1 MWLGGCPVEMVA
13 DNGSLIRI
21 SSLPNKK
28 LQPRKR
34 NIITNRQETYRRI
47 NICLQLVSFHNH
59 ITMITFISFLTFITI
74 LFIMVKNRR
83 KYTKLP
89 PGPAKIPVIGNLHQ
103 LGGLP
108 HRSLQQ
114 LSKTHGD
121 LMFLQLGTV
130 PALVVSSANRARQI
144 FKNHDLVFS
153 GRPPLYAIRKIS
165 YNFSSVSTAPYGDL
179 WREARKILVL
189 ELMTAKRV
197 ESFRHVRAEE
207 VDRMIDRIATSVGD
221 PVDLSSLVFA
231 LSNNI
236 VSRAAFGSAND
247 VVEGRSFQEV
257 FHETQH
263 MSAEFNVADYFPG
276 LGWINRM
283 NGVDRR
289 IDENFRELDGFFNKV
304 IQDHRDRDRTVGDSE
319 NEDIID
325 VLLRVQKDSSQ
336 TIPLTDEQLIKGVLL
351 VSLFNSLFF
360 FIFYAISIHLCV
372 VLSINIY
379 IYILYINLLYDPILL
394 TYTLI

>member
-1 MWLGGCPVEMVA
+1 MRIEE
-13 DNGSLIRI
+13 GSTYI
-21 SSLPNKK
+21 SP
-28 LQPRKR
+28 P
-34 NIITNRQETYRRI
+34 
-47 NICLQLVSFHNH
+47 SFAH
-59 ITMITFISFLTFITI
+59 ITRGGKMITFISFLTFITVVFI
-74 LFIMVKNRR
+74 FIMLKKKR
-83 KYTKLP
+83 KYAKLP
-89 PGPAKIPVIGNLHQ
+89 PGPGKIPVIGNLHQ
-103 LGGLP
+103 LGELP
-108 HRSLQQ
+108 HRSLLQ
-114 LSKTHGD
+114 LSKTYGD

-130 PALVVSSANRARQI
+130 PALVVSSADRARQI

-165 YNFSSVSTAPYGDL
+165 YNFSSVSTAPYGDF

-197 ESFRHVRAEE
+197 ESFRHVRADE
-207 VDRMIDRIATSVGD
+207 VGRMIERIRIASSV

-236 VSRAAFGSAND
+236 VSRAAFGAAND

-263 MSAEFNVADYFPG
+263 LSGEFNVADYFPG
-276 LGWINRM
+276 LAWINRM

-289 IDENFRELDGFFNKV
+289 IDENSRDLDGFFNKV
-304 IQDHRDRDRTVGDSE
+304 IQDHRHRTVADHSE

-336 TIPLTDEQLIKGVLL
+336 TIRLTDEHVKGVLL
-351 VSLFNSLFF
+351 VSLLFCLLILFF
-360 FIFYAISIHLCV
+360 I
-372 VLSINIY
+372 
-379 IYILYINLLYDPILL
+379 
-394 TYTLI
+394 T